1 MGEQDGVL
9 WTDPHS
15 HGAGYS
21 SDLPGSTGDLPPA
34 PHAFP
39 EAQAELSHS
48 LDLKTFRMVVLK
60 VEPPD
65 QQHQLHLLT
74 CEKCKF
80 LPLPFKNSQGRTQQ
94 ADSDAQ
100 GS

>member
-1 MGEQDGVL
+1 MGKQDGVP
-9 WTDPHS
+9 WTHPHS

-21 SDLPGSTGDLPPA
+21 SDLPDSTGDLPPS

-39 EAQAELSHS
+39 EAQAELSRS
-48 LDLKTFRMVVLK
+48 LDLKTFGMVVLK

-74 CEKCKF
+74 CKKSKF

-94 ADSDAQ
+94 AVL
-100 GS
+100 